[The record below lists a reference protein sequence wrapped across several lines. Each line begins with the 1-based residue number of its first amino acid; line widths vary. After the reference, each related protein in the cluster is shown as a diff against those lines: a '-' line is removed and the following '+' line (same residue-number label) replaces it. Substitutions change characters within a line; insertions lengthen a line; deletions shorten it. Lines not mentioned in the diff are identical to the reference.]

1 MKLLFLLF
9 SIVIALTIIYS
20 RYLNFRSK
28 DSKKNRVN
36 SNIDNWMQMT
46 RQERDTFDE
55 DVKRNTLKRRKL
67 LLSQIR
73 KEYAELSDSVDEKKS

>member
-46 RQERDTFDE
+46 RQERDAFDE